1 MRLNPGVFPLQ
12 TFITIETPQFNSV
25 ADILSLAVFNSKKYV
40 TGFSYEDE
48 FSKSIKSE
56 VCLPCNCY
64 HGLSL
69 TGHFFYNR
77 MVFFKLKLFR
87 RVM

>member
-1 MRLNPGVFPLQ
+1 MRFNPGVFPLQ
-12 TFITIETPQFNSV
+12 TFITIETLLFNSV
-25 ADILSLAVFNSKKYV
+25 ADILSQGIFNSKKYV

-64 HGLSL
+64 HGYSL
-69 TGHFFYNR
+69 TRHFFYNR
-77 MVFFKLKLFR
+77 MFFFFLTKTL
-87 RVM
+87 